1 MHESIHMSTLGDQ
14 FSALTRVQAL
24 ALLEPAFHLV
34 DNRTHAHAAYAGWTG
49 REVLIHLA
57 VYARLVGALLQA
69 AADGRQ
75 PTPVELFGREL
86 SDEELQFGLDDQNA
100 AAQRQYAA
108 FDWQQALDFWRAS
121 HSHVSSQLARL
132 TDAQLAAPG
141 PTYPPNWARAHLSD
155 VVVALCDHYRA
166 HMGNA
171 T

>member
-1 MHESIHMSTLGDQ
+1 MHKSIHMSTLGDQ

-155 VVVALCDHYRA
+155 VVVALCDHYLA
-166 HMGNA
+166 HMRNA